1 MFLRRIER
9 RKNGKTHLYWSLVEN
24 KRLDGGGVVQRHVL
38 YLGEINSSQA
48 EVWRKAIEVFDADA
62 GSSRTLALFPEDR
75 CEVAVDDASVV
86 RLRISE
92 LRLHRPRQW
101 GACWLAG
108 LLWRELQLDRFWA
121 ERLPASRK
129 RTRWDHVLQVLVA
142 YRLIEPAPGLDPGG
156 VAAAS
161 RMVRQERHGRSAGG
175 GFRLGRDAQA
185 LCLPRPVAR
194 PQGRAVLASDGALAR
209 SVQRQF
215 RRAALRSD
223 QHLLRG
229 QRLRFA
235 RGRQA
240 PPRLQPRQ
248 AAGLPAT
255 GDRAGRHARRPA
267 AGLRGSAGQHRRQQ
281 DVADVSEQDR
291 ETIRQGAAR
300 MGDGSRR
307 AHRGGFGRDAR
318 QRPAGAIPRRHA
330 QGAVEPLGKTS
341 DREALAEGA
350 RRRRC
355 QIADPGRRTLRLRPE
370 RRSRRQR
377 TRDAATAIEMAVG
390 VARQTR

>member
-9 RKNGKTHLYWSLVEN
+9 RKNGKTHLYWSVVEN
-24 KRLDGGGVVQRHVL
+24 KRLDGGRVVQRHVL

-48 EVWRKAIEVFDADA
+48 ETWRKAVEVFDAEA
-62 GSSRTLALFPEDR
+62 GGSQTLALFPEDR
-75 CEVAVDDASVV
+75 CEAVADDSSVV
-86 RLRISE
+86 RLRLSD

-108 LLWRELQLDRFWA
+108 QLWRDLQLDRFWA

-129 RTRWDHVLQVLVA
+129 RTRWDQVLQVL
-142 YRLIEPAPGLDPGG
+142 RLPTDRTRQR

-194 PQGRAVLASDGALAR
+194 PQGRDVLASDGALAR
-209 SVQRQF
+209 SIQRQF
-215 RRAALRSD
+215 RRAAVRSD

-255 GDRAGRHARRPA
+255 GDRSGRHARGPA
-267 AGLRGSAGQHRRQQ
+267 AGL
-281 DVADVSEQDR
+281 
-291 ETIRQGAAR
+291 
-300 MGDGSRR
+300 
-307 AHRGGFGRDAR
+307 
-318 QRPAGAIPRRHA
+318 
-330 QGAVEPLGKTS
+330 
-341 DREALAEGA
+341 
-350 RRRRC
+350 
-355 QIADPGRRTLRLRPE
+355 
-370 RRSRRQR
+370 
-377 TRDAATAIEMAVG
+377 
-390 VARQTR
+390 